1 MIGAYDDPAI
11 GLVGVNRQSLTDDDA
26 AGIDPQL
33 GGRSAGMSGAA
44 VQNDL
49 LPRDRLHTGDYADG
63 VALLGQVPFDEQI
76 QDAVA
81 TAAAHLGQPTCV
93 SCRGPATTHRR
104 SRRSRRPP

>member
-81 TAAAHLGQPTCV
+81 TAAAHWGSRPCV